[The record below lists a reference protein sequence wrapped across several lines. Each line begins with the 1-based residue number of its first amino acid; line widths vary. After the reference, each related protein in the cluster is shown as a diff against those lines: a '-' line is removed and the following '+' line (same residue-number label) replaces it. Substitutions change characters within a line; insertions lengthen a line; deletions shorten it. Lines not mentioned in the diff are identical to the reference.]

1 MNGRLLDLD
10 QPLEWPAVLRAYLD
24 EHHDLFLAWDTKRQ
38 AQVSAQ
44 RRREAPERRLYNWP
58 PLSAEAFG
66 KETAL
71 ALAFDG
77 ALSSL
82 WDALQTYEILGW
94 HCTRLTKTEAVEILR
109 SGMQLPDAEM
119 LARRIDAVV
128 KDNLIAPDVALRLKS
143 ENEAH
148 DKYRA
153 GNVWFCFSPPGN
165 VDEHGIGRFFRH
177 WGGEALYVCHED
189 DPLTSPVLGRIGT
202 PCLIEVEVP
211 IASLEKS
218 GEGLSWNIALR
229 FLISCG
235 YCSKESTDYEAS
247 IVHPLPARNVKRVI
261 PFPDPDFYSLTSC
274 SEWQEFALELTEHSG

>member
-1 MNGRLLDLD
+1 MSDRLLDLD
-10 QPLEWPAVLRAYLD
+10 QPLEWPAALCAYLD
-24 EHHDLFLAWDTKRQ
+24 EHHDLFLAWHTKRQ

-44 RRREAPERRLYNWP
+44 RRSEAPERRLYNWSP
-58 PLSAEAFG
+58 VSAAAFG
-66 KETAL
+66 KAKAL

-94 HCTRLTKTEAVEILR
+94 HCTRLTKAEAVEILR
-109 SGMQLPDAEM
+109 CGLQLPDAEM

-128 KDNLIAPDVALRLKS
+128 KDNLVAPDVALRLKS

-153 GNVWFCFSPPGN
+153 GRVWFCFFPPGT

-189 DPLTSPVLGRIGT
+189 DPLTSPVLRRIGT
-202 PCLIEVEVP
+202 PCLIEADVP

-218 GEGLSWNIALR
+218 GEGLS
-229 FLISCG
+229 
-235 YCSKESTDYEAS
+235 
-247 IVHPLPARNVKRVI
+247 
-261 PFPDPDFYSLTSC
+261 
-274 SEWQEFALELTEHSG
+274 